1 MKWFYMTFCDV
12 TLGGPPG
19 DEEREWIELSRS
31 FPPVL
36 PSSAPY
42 GFSLHLRRG
51 AVAGG
56 GRGRAARG
64 GAALSIRRPFKVSLS
79 PHSLPSI
86 EGSAL

>member
-12 TLGGPPG
+12 TLGGPPS
-19 DEEREWIELSRS
+19 DEERERESGLSYRARS
-31 FPPVL
+31 LPVVCPL
-36 PSSAPY
+36 RLFVTFAP
-42 GFSLHLRRG
+42 RRC
-51 AVAGG
+51 
-56 GRGRAARG
+56 RWRG